1 MTPTPRGGGI
11 ACALGIGAASVLAQ
25 AAGHEVA
32 WPALVGAGAL
42 AVTGRVDD
50 VRGLSPAVRLVAQG
64 AVGAGMGWTTLGGIT
79 GAVLGAGVTAVA
91 VNATNFMDGINGI
104 SGMTAALW
112 GLCLVPVG
120 VTVSDGALVGLGAA
134 TAGSALGFLP
144 YNLPEAQLFLGD
156 VGSYLFGGL
165 FAGGVLLTLADRGPV
180 VRVLAPLSVHLVDV
194 STTLVRRA
202 SRGAPL
208 AQAHREHAY
217 QRMVSDRGWTHLQAS
232 SAALA
237 AAAAAV
243 VSSRTAGGHTKAEI
257 GATALP
263 LITYYLAARPP
274 ADGKVPR

>member
-1 MTPTPRGGGI
+1 M
-11 ACALGIGAASVLAQ
+11 
-25 AAGHEVA
+25 
-32 WPALVGAGAL
+32 
-42 AVTGRVDD
+42 
-50 VRGLSPAVRLVAQG
+50 
-64 AVGAGMGWTTLGGIT
+64 LGGVA
-79 GAVLGAGVTAVA
+79 GSLLGAGVTAVA

-112 GLCLVPVG
+112 GLCVVPVG
-120 VTVSDGALVGLGAA
+120 VTISDGALVGLGAA

-180 VRVLAPLSVHLVDV
+180 VRVLTPLSVYLVDV
-194 STTLVRRA
+194 STTLAHRA

-217 QRMVSDRGWTHLQAS
+217 QRMVSDRGWTHVQAS

-243 VSSRTAGGHTKAEI
+243 VLFDTSGGHRKAGI
-257 GATALP
+257 AATALP
-263 LITYYLAARPP
+263 LITYYLAARPS
-274 ADGKVPR
+274 ADGRVPR